1 VKIST
6 FILASL
12 LLVIPCIAD
21 IIVVE
26 DDGSGDY
33 PTIQAAIDAASTWD
47 IIEVQPGTY
56 IGNGNRDI
64 DFKGKAI
71 TLRSIDPNNPDIV
84 AVTIIDCEGTEST
97 PHRGFHFYHDE
108 DANSILAGLTI
119 TNGYTLDPGG
129 AIRCIEASPTITHCD
144 IIGNT
149 TGSLAYGGGGIYC
162 WCSGSMIT
170 NCKFINNVAK
180 GECYNEA
187 CGNGGGVC
195 GSIASPH
202 PTINNCVF
210 IGNSA
215 YRGGAIRHGNG
226 PINNCVIVNNK
237 TPYGY
242 GGGIHHSH
250 GPITNCF
257 ISGNSA
263 VMAGGLDAC
272 QGPIS
277 NCIISGNSATD
288 RAGGLGWC
296 HNTITNCIITGNS
309 TGRRGGGF
317 YDSSATVRNCVIFG
331 NSAGESGGGI
341 CFQYD
346 YHMTMTD
353 CIIWNNE
360 SPLGAQIAL
369 APHMLGYTPEI
380 SLSYCDVEGGELAVY
395 DYNGFSLHWSIGNID
410 KDPCFVDPGYW
421 DPNDT
426 PDDTN
431 DDFWVDGDY
440 HLQSEGWRWNSLLQ
454 CWDYDEVTSRC
465 IDAGNP
471 GSALADELRTVPDD
485 PANLRG
491 ENICINMGAYGGT
504 TEASMPPYD
513 WALLSDINND
523 GIVDFVDFA
532 YQTGM
537 YTDEGNELPGDLDRN
552 GVVNFSDIALL
563 AEGWLRQTSWAQ

>member
-1 VKIST
+1 MKIST

-12 LLVIPCIAD
+12 LLVTPCIAD
-21 IIVVE
+21 IIVVK
-26 DDGSGDY
+26 DDGFGDY

-56 IGNGNRDI
+56 IGDGNRDI
-64 DFKGKAI
+64 DFKGKSI
-71 TLRSIDPNNPDIV
+71 TVRSIDPNNPDIV
-84 AVTIIDCEGTEST
+84 ATTIIDCNGTEST
-97 PHRGFHFYHDE
+97 PHRGFHFYHNE
-108 DANSILAGLTI
+108 NANSILAGLTI
-119 TNGYTLDPGG
+119 TNGYAVNSGG
-129 AIRCIEASPTITHCD
+129 AIRCYEASPTITHCD
-144 IIGNT
+144 IIGNM
-149 TGSLAYGGGGIYC
+149 TGSLADGGGGIYC
-162 WCSGSMIT
+162 WCSGSMII

-180 GECYNEA
+180 GECYNGA

-195 GSIASPH
+195 GNIAPPH

-215 YRGGAIRHGNG
+215 YRGGAMRHCNG
-226 PINNCVIVNNK
+226 PINNCIIIDNVA
-237 TPYGY
+237 TY

-257 ISGNSA
+257 ISGNSG

-296 HNTITNCIITGNS
+296 HNTITNCIIAGNS
-309 TGRRGGGF
+309 AGGLRGGGI

-346 YHMTMTD
+346 YHMTMTN

-360 SPLGAQIAL
+360 APLGAQIAL
-369 APHMLGYTPEI
+369 APHMLDYTPEI

-395 DYNGFSLHWSIGNID
+395 DYNGFSLNWGIGNID
-410 KDPCFVDPGYW
+410 KDPCFVNPGYW
-421 DPNDT
+421 DPNGT
-426 PDDTN
+426 PGDPD
-431 DDFWVDGDY
+431 DDFWVEGDY
-440 HLQSEGWRWNSLLQ
+440 HLKSEGWQWSIERQVWKWS
-454 CWDYDEVTSRC
+454 DVTSRC

-471 GSALADELRTVPDD
+471 GTLLGEELLSVPDD
-485 PANLRG
+485 PNNEWGENLR
-491 ENICINMGAYGGT
+491 INMGVYGNT
-504 TEASMPPYD
+504 VEASIPPYD
-513 WALLSDINND
+513 WALLSDITND
-523 GIVDFVDFA
+523 GIVDFVDFTHQA
-532 YQTGM
+532 DM
-537 YTDEGNELPGDLDRN
+537 YTDEDNELPGDLDRN
-552 GVVNFSDIALL
+552 GVVNFLDIGLL
-563 AEGWLRQTSWAQ
+563 VEDWLKQTSWAQP